1 MRGKVGVPRPTNKTY
16 RVVAMLEAA
25 FPFAPAVRF
34 RYGFNDHEIQRFDP
48 MFGVPAYRSDYS
60 GWRFYVVRI
69 NWGM

>member
-1 MRGKVGVPRPTNKTY
+1 
-16 RVVAMLEAA
+16 MLEAA